1 MLLEM
6 FNLTN
11 GLCRCALIA
20 QPLEGAEL
28 RTAAK
33 KTNKKISIASS
44 SLKLSLSL
52 HGITIKH

>member
-6 FNLTN
+6 FNLSN

-33 KTNKKISIASS
+33 KTNWNSR
-44 SLKLSLSL
+44 SLYTALQLNTDMAL
-52 HGITIKH
+52 RF